1 MKLGNLS
8 QTAWKRSIGRELH
21 RGERKTVRPPVWED
35 RCSALQKAEG
45 DTLLWASAAAA
56 GDSGNIGYY
65 AALKAA
71 GDIAAK
77 GGRPEGVSLRLQLP
91 VHAEEEQ
98 LKMLA
103 AGARDACDRMQIPVT
118 AVEGE
123 VCPYVS
129 RTIAVAAAAGT
140 ASESSV
146 LPGHVYPG
154 QEILLCGYIGLEGT
168 LRILDEARKELGTR
182 FIPSFLQR
190 TAERKK
196 DLVMPQAIEKICGIR
211 AEEEGQEARTCVTA
225 VRQIGSGGVLAA
237 LWELCEEIHMGF
249 EADLYQMTLK
259 QETVE
264 ICEFYQL
271 NPYQMT
277 SAGSYLIVA
286 DHADEVLEVL
296 EKVGA
301 RAGRLGVIKAQ
312 NARVITSGEETRYL
326 DRPAPDELMRWWEQR
341 QKMEG

>member
-1 MKLGNLS
+1 M
-8 QTAWKRSIGRELH
+8 
-21 RGERKTVRPPVWED
+21 VRPPVWEE
-35 RCSALQKAEG
+35 RCSALQKSEG
-45 DTLLWASAAAA
+45 DTLLWSSATAA

-65 AALKAA
+65 ASLKAA
-71 GDIAAK
+71 GDIAAQ
-77 GGRPEGVSLRLQLP
+77 GGCAKGVSLRFQLP

-98 LKMLA
+98 LKALA
-103 AGARDACDRMQIPVT
+103 AGTRDACDGMQIPVT

-129 RTIAVAAAAGT
+129 HTIAVAVAAGT
-140 ASESSV
+140 ASASSL
-146 LPGHVYPG
+146 LPRHVYPG

-168 LRILDEARKELGTR
+168 LRILDEARGELGTR
-182 FIPSFLQR
+182 FIPAFLQQ
-190 TAERKK
+190 AVEMKK
-196 DLVMPQAIEKICGIR
+196 DLVVPQAIERVCRIR
-211 AEEEGQEARTCVTA
+211 TEGEGRENRSCVTA
-225 VRQIGSGGVLAA
+225 VRQIGSGGIFAA
-237 LWELCEEIHMGF
+237 LWELCEEINMGF
-249 EADLYQMTLK
+249 EADLFQMTLK

-277 SAGSYLIVA
+277 SAGSYLIVT

-341 QKMEG
+341 QKMEE